1 MSTFTDQT
9 ALITGGGTGIGRAI
23 SLALA
28 AKGASVAVCGRTKAP
43 LEEAAQLIREQD
55 GNAAAIQ
62 ADISKEED
70 VANLISNVESRLG
83 PVSILVNN
91 AGVARFA
98 PVWELTLEEF
108 DEMMAINV
116 RGTFLCSRA
125 VIPGMIERGH
135 GRILNVASVAGL
147 KPYPTQGGY
156 CASKHAQIGLAKVM
170 GLELQEHGIIVQT
183 ISPGGV
189 DTPLARGIR
198 GDVDFNDWMTV
209 EEVAEAAMFM
219 LGQQGR
225 ATTDHL
231 ILRRGKATAWSNAS
245 A

>member
-1 MSTFTDQT
+1 MPTFTNQT
-9 ALITGGGTGIGRAI
+9 ALITGGGTGIGRGIA
-23 SLALA
+23 LALGA
-28 AKGASVAVCGRTKAP
+28 EGASVAVCGRTREP
-43 LEEAAQLIREQD
+43 LEESADLIRTHGVE
-55 GNAAAIQ
+55 AAAIQ
-62 ADISKEED
+62 ADITQEEE
-70 VANLISNVESRLG
+70 VAKLIREIESELG
-83 PVSILVNN
+83 PISILVNN

-98 PVWELTLEEF
+98 SVWELTPEEF
-108 DEMMAINV
+108 DEMVAVNL

-125 VIPGMIERGH
+125 VIPGMIERGQ
-135 GRILNVASVAGL
+135 GRILNIASVAGL

-170 GLELQEHGIIVQT
+170 GIELQEHGIVVQT

-189 DTPLARGIR
+189 DIPLARGIR
-198 GDVDFNDWMTV
+198 DDVDFNDWMTV

-219 LGQQGR
+219 LSQQGR

>member
-1 MSTFTDQT
+1 MPTFTNQT
-9 ALITGGGTGIGRAI
+9 ALITGGGTGIGRGIA
-23 SLALA
+23 LALGA
-28 AKGASVAVCGRTKAP
+28 EGASVAVCGRTREP
-43 LEEAAQLIREQD
+43 LEESADLIRTHGVE
-55 GNAAAIQ
+55 AAAIQ
-62 ADISKEED
+62 ADITQEEE
-70 VANLISNVESRLG
+70 VAKLIREIESELG
-83 PVSILVNN
+83 PISILVNN

-98 PVWELTLEEF
+98 SVWELTPEEF
-108 DEMMAINV
+108 DEMVAVNL

-125 VIPGMIERGH
+125 VIPGMIERGQ
-135 GRILNVASVAGL
+135 GRILNIASVAGL

-170 GLELQEHGIIVQT
+170 GIELQEHGIVVQT

-198 GDVDFNDWMTV
+198 DDVDFNDWMTV

-219 LGQQGR
+219 LSQQGR

>member
-1 MSTFTDQT
+1 MPTFTNQT
-9 ALITGGGTGIGRAI
+9 ALITGGGTGIGRGIA
-23 SLALA
+23 LALA
-28 AKGASVAVCGRTKAP
+28 AEGASVAVCGRTREP
-43 LEEAAQLIREQD
+43 LEETADLVRTH
-55 GNAAAIQ
+55 GVKSAAIQ

-70 VANLISNVESRLG
+70 VTNLIRETESELG
-83 PVSILVNN
+83 PVTILVNN
-91 AGVARFA
+91 AGVAHFA
-98 PVWELTLEEF
+98 PVWELAPEEF
-108 DEMMAINV
+108 DEMVAINL

-125 VIPGMIERGH
+125 VIPGMIERGQ
-135 GRILNVASVAGL
+135 GRILNIASVAGL

-170 GLELQEHGIIVQT
+170 GLELQEHGIVVQT

-198 GDVDFNDWMTV
+198 GDVEFNDWMTV
-209 EEVAEAAMFM
+209 EEVAEAAIF
-219 LGQQGR
+219 LLSQQGR

>member
-1 MSTFTDQT
+1 MPSFTHQT

-23 SLALA
+23 GLALA
-28 AKGASVAVCGRTKAP
+28 ARGASVAVCGRTREP
-43 LEEAAQLIREQD
+43 LEQTAGLIREY
-55 GNAAAIQ
+55 GVNSAAIQ
-62 ADISKEED
+62 ADISKEEE
-70 VANLISNVESRLG
+70 VANLIKETEALLG

-98 PVWELTLEEF
+98 PVWELTPDDF
-108 DEMMAINV
+108 DEMMAVNV
-116 RGTFLCSRA
+116 RGSFLCSRA
-125 VIPGMIERGH
+125 VIPGMIERGL
-135 GRILNVASVAGL
+135 GRILNIASVAGL
-147 KPYPTQGGY
+147 KPYSTQGGY

-170 GLELQEHGIIVQT
+170 GLELQEYGIVVQT

-198 GDVDFNDWMTV
+198 DDVDFNDWMTV
-209 EEVAEAAMFM
+209 EEVAEAAMF
-219 LGQQGR
+219 LLSQQGT

-231 ILRRGKATAWSNAS
+231 ILRRGKSTAWSNAS

>member
-1 MSTFTDQT
+1 MPTFTNQT
-9 ALITGGGTGIGRAI
+9 ALITGGGTGIGRGIA
-23 SLALA
+23 LALA
-28 AKGASVAVCGRTKAP
+28 AEGASVAVCGRTIEP
-43 LEEAAQLIREQD
+43 LEESADLIRTHRVK
-55 GNAAAIQ
+55 AAAIQ
-62 ADISKEED
+62 ADITQEEE
-70 VANLISNVESRLG
+70 VAELTREVESELG

-98 PVWELTLEEF
+98 SVWELAPEEF
-108 DEMMAINV
+108 DEMVAVNL

-125 VIPGMIERGH
+125 VIPGMIERGQ
-135 GRILNVASVAGL
+135 GRILNIASVAGL

-170 GLELQEHGIIVQT
+170 GIELQEHGIVVQT

-198 GDVDFNDWMTV
+198 DDVDFNDWMTI

-219 LGQQGR
+219 LSQQGR

>member
-1 MSTFTDQT
+1 MSRFTNHT

-23 SLALA
+23 GQALA
-28 AKGASVAVCGRTKAP
+28 AAGASVAVCGRTREP
-43 LEEAAQLIREQD
+43 LEESAEIIRRYD
-55 GNAAAIQ
+55 VKSAAIP
-62 ADISKEED
+62 ADIRKEED
-70 VANLISNVESRLG
+70 VANLIKETESQLG

-98 PVWELTLEEF
+98 PVWELRPEEF

-125 VIPGMIERGH
+125 VIPGMIERGQ
-135 GRILNVASVAGL
+135 GRILNIASVAGL

-170 GLELQEHGIIVQT
+170 GLELQEHGIVVQT

-189 DTPLARGIR
+189 DTPLARGMR
-198 GDVDFNDWMTV
+198 DDVDFNDWMTV

-219 LGQQGR
+219 LCQQGR

-231 ILRRGKATAWSNAS
+231 ILRRGKSTAWSNAS